1 MNPDGSTTHLNK
13 ALYGLKQAGVEWEK
27 TLNDHILKRAMWRQ
41 SEYDSCLFF
50 ASEGGGGGTKLV
62 VIAVYV
68 DDLFITGPWKKEATG
83 IQDHLLQKFEGKVD
97 ENPKSYLG
105 LQMDRDETGVS
116 LHQREYCKYI
126 MNMVFQTSNR

>member
-1 MNPDGSTTHLNK
+1 M
-13 ALYGLKQAGVEWEK
+13 
-27 TLNDHILKRAMWRQ
+27 
-41 SEYDSCLFF
+41 
-50 ASEGGGGGTKLV
+50 

-116 LHQREYCKYI
+116 LHQREYCKDI
-126 MNMVFQTSNR
+126 VNMVFQTSNR